1 MKLIKQSYEILPSV
15 NTLKDIELAARTCYQ
30 SFDKISEDDSS
41 AIKLVTNL
49 VERKHYAMLEFG
61 SNIIL
66 NVDKELLYVLLNYAH
81 KPFYKG
87 FNITISNTRCLLS
100 FNPRTAIEF
109 LEYIEYITNYCTQ
122 NNIIRKLCQS
132 IKNNL
137 PTLLTSKFTWILED
151 DWYPVLGQ
159 KSLVS
164 KLERNVHETLTV
176 RFTTSRS
183 ISHELVRH
191 RICSFAQ
198 KSTRYCDEKGEIEFI
213 EPCWCISESTWNASN
228 TFNSVLEKTEHDY
241 KSLRKLYNWK
251 PEQAREVL
259 PNALATEIVV
269 KASLQEWKHIFS
281 LRCDKAAHPMMRDLI
296 IPLQEEFNQLYGVV

>member
-1 MKLIKQSYEILPSV
+1 MKLIKQSYEILNNNNS
-15 NTLKDIELAARTCYQ
+15 LKDIELAARTCYQ

-61 SNIIL
+61 ENIIL
-66 NVDKELLYVLLNYAH
+66 NVDKELLIELLNYAH

-87 FNITISNTRCLLS
+87 FNITVSNTRYLLS

-109 LEYIEYITNYCTQ
+109 LEYIDYLSLYIYYVKDNC
-122 NNIIRKLCQS
+122 IRKLCRS

-137 PTLLTSKFTWILED
+137 PTLLTSKFDWINGN

-176 RFTTSRS
+176 KFTTSRS

-213 EPCWCISESTWNASN
+213 EPCWLENSTLIPRHWFPKGL
-228 TFNSVLEKTEHDY
+228 FNVEKIYQT
-241 KSLRKLYNWK
+241 LRRHNWK

-281 LRCDKAAHPMMRDLI
+281 LRCDKAAHPMMQDLMN
-296 IPLQEEFNQLYGVV
+296 PLQKEFNQLYDVV

>member
-1 MKLIKQSYEILPSV
+1 MKLIKQSYKILNNNNS
-15 NTLKDIELAARTCYQ
+15 LKDIELAARTCYQ
-30 SFDKISEDDSS
+30 SFDKISEDNSS

-49 VERKHYAMLEFG
+49 LERKHYAMLEFG
-61 SNIIL
+61 ENIIL
-66 NVDKELLYVLLNYAH
+66 NVDKELLIELLNYAH

-137 PTLLTSKFTWILED
+137 PPLLTSKFDWINGN

-159 KSLVS
+159 KLLVS

-176 RFTTSRS
+176 KFITSRS
-183 ISHELVRH
+183 IANELVRH
-191 RICSFAQ
+191 RLCSFAQ
-198 KSTRYCDEKGEIEFI
+198 KSSRYCDEKGDIEFI
-213 EPCWCISESTWNASN
+213 EPCWLENSTLIPKHWF
-228 TFNSVLEKTEHDY
+228 TMGLFNVEKIYQTLRRHD
-241 KSLRKLYNWK
+241 WK

-259 PNALATEIVV
+259 PLSLATEIVI

-281 LRCDKAAHPMMRDLI
+281 LRCDKAAHPMMRSLLC
-296 IPLQEEFNQLYGVV
+296 PLMEEFNRIYDVV